1 MHKIRLNTAPMKIC
15 SLFNVNNNINYN
27 SRRDPEFFNIPGSR
41 LKALDKTLCVKGPRL
56 YNKVVN
62 ELNKEHTSSLNVERM
77 FLDPFKNR
85 ITCYLKSSQDDGN
98 IDWAEQ
104 NFPLYTV

>member
-1 MHKIRLNTAPMKIC
+1 MHKIRYNTAPPKIC
-15 SLFNVNNNINYN
+15 SPFNVNNNINYN

-41 LKALDKTLCVKGPRL
+41 LKALDKTLSIKGPRL

-62 ELNKEHTSSLNVERM
+62 ELNKEQTSSYVKRM
-77 FLDPFKNR
+77 FLNSFKNR
-85 ITCYLKSSQDDGN
+85 VACYLKSSQEDGN